1 MNIEEI
7 IKKRHSVRS
16 YTSKEIEKEKIDI
29 LNELINDI
37 NPKENL
43 HIQLIINDP
52 DVFDKYGGFILQYG
66 KLHNCKNY
74 IALIGK
80 KDDNLLEEKCGYNG
94 EKLVLKAT
102 ELGLNTCF
110 VAGTY
115 KKKYVTAN
123 ISEDEELVCVIALG
137 YGETNGNVRKSKS
150 IEEVTDSKEYP
161 DWFEKGI
168 EYALLA
174 PTALNQQKFKLNY
187 LGDNVVEAIT
197 LTGPKSKIDIG
208 IVKYH
213 FELGAGREIIW
224 K

>member
-16 YTSKEIEKEKIDI
+16 YISKEIEKEKVDI
-29 LNELINDI
+29 LNELINEI
-37 NPKENL
+37 NTKENM
-43 HIQLIINDP
+43 HIQLITNDP
-52 DVFDKYGGFILQYG
+52 DVFDKYGGIILQYG
-66 KLHNCKNY
+66 KLNNCKNY

-80 KDDNLLEEKCGYNG
+80 KDDKSLEEKCGYNG

-115 KKKYVTAN
+115 KKKYVSAKITEN
-123 ISEDEELVCVIALG
+123 EELVCVIALG
-137 YGETNGNVRKSKS
+137 YGENDGNVRKSKT
-150 IEEVTDSKEYP
+150 IEQVTNSKEYP
-161 DWFEKGI
+161 DWFKKGI

-174 PTALNQQKFKLNY
+174 PTAINQQKFKINY
-187 LGDNVVEAIT
+187 LGDNVVEAIV
-197 LTGPKSKIDIG
+197 LPGPKSKIDIG

-213 FELGAGREIIW
+213 FELGADRDIIW